1 MVNIAT
7 PEDIIQALLSDQEL
21 LRQVRQAIM
30 TEDVLA
36 LPAQF
41 AESLKTQN
49 RILDELAEQRESQDA
64 LLETQNRLLAEQA
77 QQRETQDAL
86 LETQNRL
93 LAEQAEQRESQDA
106 LLETQNRLL
115 AEQAQQ
121 RETQDALLETQNRLL
136 AEQAEQR
143 ETQNELLREVRNH
156 GIRLQRMDHDFRN
169 FRGNFAERAAR
180 KSAYGIAIVLSEE
193 KSLDLDIT
201 SVRTIPRGEYTAL
214 ARQYGRA
221 KFNALP
227 RDVKLS
233 FLHSDLIIEAR
244 EEDGPIFYIAVEA
257 SYTCDGRDTARAISH
272 SLLLTQFTG
281 KESYPAI
288 SGVRF
293 DSTVQPIIESGD
305 VLWHPIEEEEMDP
318 GESS

>member
-1 MVNIAT
+1 MVNITT
-7 PEDIIQALLSDQEL
+7 PQDFIQALLSDPEL
-21 LRQVRQAIM
+21 LRQARQAIITDDLM
-30 TEDVLA
+30 A

-41 AESLKTQN
+41 AEHLKTQN
-49 RILDELAEQRESQDA
+49 RILDELAELRETQSSM
-64 LLETQNRLLAEQA
+64 LETQNRLLAEQA
-77 QQRETQDAL
+77 QQRETQDAM
-86 LETQNRL
+86 
-93 LAEQAEQRESQDA
+93 
-106 LLETQNRLL
+106 LETQNRLL

-121 RETQDALLETQNRLL
+121 RETQNQ
-136 AEQAEQR
+136 
-143 ETQNELLREVRNH
+143 LLREVRNH
-156 GIRLQRMDHDFRN
+156 GIRLQRIDHDFRN
-169 FRGNFAERAAR
+169 FRGNFAESAAR
-180 KSAYGIAIVLSEE
+180 KSAYGIAIMLSEE

-201 SVRTIPRGEYTAL
+201 SIRIIPHAEYTAF

-221 KFNALP
+221 NFNALP
-227 RDVKLS
+227 RDVKMS

-288 SGVRF
+288 SGVRL
-293 DSTVQPIIESGD
+293 DNSIQPIINSGD
-305 VLWHPIEEEEMDP
+305 ILWHPIEEEEMDP